1 MVIGALVSVCVAV
14 ASFAA
19 GALDLDPGSICRHF
33 VDIDASGFCCLPQF
47 IPQLSSLRELY
58 HLIHTAEL
66 YCIRFLRIGL
76 YLSLLSLAIGT
87 LYFIGCVR
95 FETPVESPSPS
106 ELRECPTCRVRST
119 TSPVEDIDTHQH
131 LWLYECQHNQGTYLS
146 FPPYCAPGGLR
157 SRLFPQTAAI
167 NSEED
172 KRVLIAHTTCE
183 SCSSDSEGVVGS
195 YRTTDSTSNP
205 LDLILN
211 NSYLPL
217 PSFVRQQLLD
227 RRNEWT
233 TLGGSQC
240 SYKRY
245 LLTLERE
252 NEFCDSKDVSSK
264 QQHKEERA
272 VAPFGYSFKSFKTSA
287 RHFLNRAVSS
297 SLAYFESSIS
307 SEIESQPTQTE
318 TTVQDQH
325 QQLGATMSPAQQ
337 TNDTS
342 PPASGNV
349 RFDDNPAGKPIPQ
362 AVLVYHESAHS
373 IVFRDHLRRQQS
385 VSLYDLHPC
394 VNSLLSNANHT
405 LSVIHTG
412 NQTYFIANGEF
423 QSFSPPLTQ

>member
-1 MVIGALVSVCVAV
+1 
-14 ASFAA
+14 
-19 GALDLDPGSICRHF
+19 
-33 VDIDASGFCCLPQF
+33 
-47 IPQLSSLRELY
+47 
-58 HLIHTAEL
+58 
-66 YCIRFLRIGL
+66 
-76 YLSLLSLAIGT
+76 
-87 LYFIGCVR
+87 
-95 FETPVESPSPS
+95 
-106 ELRECPTCRVRST
+106 
-119 TSPVEDIDTHQH
+119 
-131 LWLYECQHNQGTYLS
+131 
-146 FPPYCAPGGLR
+146 
-157 SRLFPQTAAI
+157 
-167 NSEED
+167 
-172 KRVLIAHTTCE
+172 
-183 SCSSDSEGVVGS
+183 
-195 YRTTDSTSNP
+195 
-205 LDLILN
+205 
-211 NSYLPL
+211 
-217 PSFVRQQLLD
+217 
-227 RRNEWT
+227 
-233 TLGGSQC
+233 
-240 SYKRY
+240 
-245 LLTLERE
+245 LTLERE

-307 SEIESQPTQTE
+307 SDIESKPTHTE